1 VQQTD
6 HSVAAPRDQVRAPSP
21 SPEGAACAERDTGS
35 TFGQGR
41 RLRPSEPAY
50 LELLGFLWDEAA
62 VLDRDDLTAW
72 LELLDRDLVYTMPV
86 RVTKMRCDASE
97 FASGM
102 MHFDEDRSSL
112 AFRIKRFQETQAW
125 SEDPP
130 SRVRRFVTGVIA
142 YESALSGDYDVS
154 SSLLLV
160 RTQDDDFRVDLVT
173 AERRDL
179 VRVRSDG
186 SATLARR
193 QILVDQS
200 TIGTHNLAIFL

>member
-1 VQQTD
+1 VEQTN
-6 HSVAAPRDQVRAPSP
+6 HSAHAVSRPLRSSVPPAEVAIRV
-21 SPEGAACAERDTGS
+21 EGVTNS

-41 RLRPSEPAY
+41 RLRATEPAY
-50 LELLGFLWDEAA
+50 MELLGFLWEEAA

-72 LELLDRDLVYTMPV
+72 MELLDQDLVYTMPV
-86 RVTKMRCDASE
+86 RVTKVRGDGSE
-97 FASGM
+97 FGSDM

-142 YESALSGDYDVS
+142 YESGRSGDYDVS

-173 AERRDL
+173 AERRDV
-179 VRVRSDG
+179 VRVRNDG
-186 SATLARR
+186 SSTLVRR

-200 TIGTHNLAIFL
+200 TVGTPNLAIFL